1 MNETQLLIRIQTQNK
16 MAKPLTEDFWKK
28 MEMEYWAKKGMF
40 IRTANIAVKK
50 ASWRRNN
57 KLNGF
62 RGEERLL
69 TRTYDVVN
77 GGYKNVQVSQQIFTP
92 HMTLT
97 FEDTNAVEIDFDEVE
112 KPVEKPVERPVER
125 QVVLLQPFEF
135 VKNGREF
142 GIDMA
147 YPTLGWLGRKN
158 YTTEEFLGWK
168 KRKDRKLKDMTQ
180 DEKNFISRIWK
191 RQHGRVIDKEI

>member
-1 MNETQLLIRIQTQNK
+1 

-28 MEMEYWAKKGMF
+28 MEMDYWTKKGMF
-40 IRTANIAVKK
+40 IRVANVAVKK
-50 ASWRRNN
+50 SSWRRNN

-77 GGYKNVQVSQQIFTP
+77 GGYTNVQVSQQIFVP

-97 FEDTNAVEIDFDEVE
+97 FEDSIAVEIDFDKLMKPVE
-112 KPVEKPVERPVER
+112 KPVEKPVVKPVVK
-125 QVVLLQPFEF
+125 QNLLLPSDF

-147 YPTLGWLGRKN
+147 YPTLGWLGRKH
-158 YTTEEFLGWK
+158 YTKEEFLEWK
-168 KRKDRKLKDMTQ
+168 KPKDRKLKDITQ

-191 RQHGRVIDKEI
+191 RQHGVVADE

>member
-1 MNETQLLIRIQTQNK
+1 MNESQLLIRIQTQNK
-16 MAKPLTEDFWKK
+16 MAKPLTKDFWKA

-50 ASWRRNN
+50 SSWRRNN

-62 RGEERLL
+62 RGDERLL

-77 GGYKNVQVSQQIFTP
+77 GGYKNVQVSQQIFVP

-97 FEDTNAVEIDFDEVE
+97 FEDSIAVEIDFDELMKPVE
-112 KPVEKPVERPVER
+112 KPVEKPV
-125 QVVLLQPFEF
+125 VLLPSEF

-142 GIDMA
+142 GIEMA
-147 YPTLGWLGRKN
+147 YPTLGWLGRKH
-158 YTTEEFLGWK
+158 YTEEEFLGWK
-168 KRKDRKLKDMTQ
+168 KRKDRKLKDMSQ

-191 RQHGRVIDKEI
+191 RQHGVVADKEI